1 MTVLAFQTIRQ
12 RVAAQISALSGW
24 TQSSWHLDTFGRDPD
39 QVQHHAFA
47 VGILSSSPTQQ
58 PGRRQIAEGLATAS
72 QVQVQ
77 FAHRLTVDGQVSA
90 YDAALSAELDLISA
104 VLTLIDRHA
113 LHILWDGS
121 TRSSLGEGWIIVTV
135 NFSAIHRI

>member
-47 VGILSSSPTQQ
+47 VGIL
-58 PGRRQIAEGLATAS
+58 
-72 QVQVQ
+72 VQVQ

-121 TRSSLGEGWIIVTV
+121 SRSSLGEGWILVTV

>member
-24 TQSSWHLDTFGRDPD
+24 TQSSWHL
-39 QVQHHAFA
+39 
-47 VGILSSSPTQQ
+47 
-58 PGRRQIAEGLATAS
+58 
-72 QVQVQ
+72 VQVQ

-121 TRSSLGEGWIIVTV
+121 SRSSLGEGWILVTV